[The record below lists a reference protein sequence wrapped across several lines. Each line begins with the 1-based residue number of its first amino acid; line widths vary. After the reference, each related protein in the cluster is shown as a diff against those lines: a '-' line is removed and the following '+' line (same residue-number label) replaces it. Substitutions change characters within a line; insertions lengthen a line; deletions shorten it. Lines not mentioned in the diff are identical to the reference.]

1 MFNPFVNDLSELT
14 DAELQNK
21 ISDVS
26 KKYWQTSNE
35 ALRQQIAVVLQMMQD
50 EQQRRAFSQKKDL
63 DDPDLD
69 SLININ

>member
-50 EQQRRAFSQKKDL
+50 EQQRRALTQKKDL